1 MRARLAF
8 SRGDADAC
16 LAFYDQSIPLLE
28 GRDSERRADALA
40 RAFVLFRRLG
50 RSGEARR
57 ALDALREEL
66 GESTIHRSSTSMQL
80 GTLLHSQGRF
90 RESIDA
96 LADAERHAAR
106 VEDLVVLAGAVE
118 IRADALHRLG
128 RHEEGRAAMAT
139 LEPWRARMDPC
150 TRATYVTNLGNQGLI
165 EETPTSLRAALG
177 PLEEGWSLFRE
188 ECPRPVDAAATAVDL
203 STTLFRL
210 NRLDEARTWL
220 ERATSLDVRDQT
232 VLAWQLELQAELAL
246 HDRDFAAAEATF
258 TELGRRASV
267 SDWLDLVWRSEE
279 GLGRTHEAANRP
291 DAALEA
297 WARAEAA
304 VDEWHRR
311 VPLEGAGRFFAA
323 GHGESARHRVRLALR
338 RGDADLAF
346 ETARHARRRSLAAVL
361 RPSEVPPASEAALE
375 AYWRERAELA
385 EHAANAWSVPASELE
400 AFHQALDERR
410 AALCARLETTS

>member
-1 MRARLAF
+1 MMHARGDLDAADAALDEVRPRDDHERGLLLGMRARLAF

-57 ALDALREEL
+57 ALDALRGEL

-220 ERATSLDVRDQT
+220 ERATSSTSAIDGARV
-232 VLAWQLELQAELAL
+232 
-246 HDRDFAAAEATF
+246 AA
-258 TELGRRASV
+258 RASSRARV
-267 SDWLDLVWRSEE
+267 
-279 GLGRTHEAANRP
+279 ARP
-291 DAALEA
+291 RLRRRRGHVHR
-297 WARAEAA
+297 ARPPRE
-304 VDEWHRR
+304 R
-311 VPLEGAGRFFAA
+311 L
-323 GHGESARHRVRLALR
+323 RLAGFGVALGGGPR
-338 RGDADLAF
+338 P
-346 ETARHARRRSLAAVL
+346 HPRSGE
-361 RPSEVPPASEAALE
+361 P
-375 AYWRERAELA
+375 
-385 EHAANAWSVPASELE
+385 
-400 AFHQALDERR
+400 
-410 AALCARLETTS
+410 T